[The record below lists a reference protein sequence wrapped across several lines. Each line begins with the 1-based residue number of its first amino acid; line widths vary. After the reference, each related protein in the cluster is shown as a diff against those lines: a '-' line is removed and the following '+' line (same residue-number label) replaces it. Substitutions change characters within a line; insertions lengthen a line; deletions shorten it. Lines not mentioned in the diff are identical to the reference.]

1 MFLVYFLSHC
11 KDSGLFSL
19 LLFFLVSLPQNPNI
33 RFIIMKK
40 MTFLFVV
47 MAMFALTTNA
57 QKKEQMYVGGTLGFS
72 TQTYFAKGYSSTG
85 CMFSVAPEFGYF
97 VADRIKVGAE
107 LEYGISGGTHTLLVM
122 PNVAYYLPIVDKLY
136 YTPQFSIGGGFG
148 AGSGYINGAFA
159 FSLNI
164 GALEYQPVQNM
175 AISLSIV
182 DLSYAYVNKTNGLGF
197 NFLTSP
203 TVGFRYYF

>member
-1 MFLVYFLSHC
+1 
-11 KDSGLFSL
+11 
-19 LLFFLVSLPQNPNI
+19 
-33 RFIIMKK
+33 MKK

-182 DLSYAYVNKTNGLGF
+182 DLSYAYANKTNGLGF